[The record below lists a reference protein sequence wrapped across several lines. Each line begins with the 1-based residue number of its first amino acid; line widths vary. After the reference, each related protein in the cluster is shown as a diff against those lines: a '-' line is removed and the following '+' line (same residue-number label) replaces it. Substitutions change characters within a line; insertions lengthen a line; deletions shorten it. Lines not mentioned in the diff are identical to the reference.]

1 MANNKMTL
9 NEFIEESLKQAASR
23 NFHPEVFPGMWFP
36 KKLPQPIEKFVIS
49 SEPKSGFKKMVELGL
64 KNWTLE
70 AAVLAYPD
78 QFSREARV
86 YAEARMNGT
95 LDA

>member
-1 MANNKMTL
+1 MEL
-9 NEFIEESLKQAASR
+9 NEFIEESLRQAASR
-23 NFHPEVFPGMWFP
+23 NFHPKVFPSLWSSTKSP
-36 KKLPQPIEKFVIS
+36 LTIEKFVIS
-49 SEPKSGFKKMVELGL
+49 SKPRSGFRRMVELGL
-64 KNWTLE
+64 KEWTLE